1 MTVELNPEQQLA
13 TFIDKYDPA
22 IATFARDA
30 LARMRERLPGAV
42 EMVYDNYNA
51 LAIGFG
57 RTDRTSE
64 AVFSITLF
72 PRWVSLFFMEGAQ
85 LEDPE
90 HLLRGTGKQARH
102 IVLQDPKMIAAP
114 PVEALIAEA
123 LRRAGWAPSRT
134 QSRELVIKSVSRRQR
149 PRRRR

>member
-1 MTVELNPEQQLA
+1 MSPEQQLA
-13 TFIDKYDPA
+13 MFIDKYDPA

-51 LAIGFG
+51 LAVGFG

-72 PRWVSLFFMEGAQ
+72 PRWVSLFFMQGAQ
-85 LEDPE
+85 LADPE

-102 IVLQDPKMIAAP
+102 IVLRDPEMIATP

-123 LRRAGWAPSRT
+123 LRRAAWTPSAS
-134 QSRELVIKSVSRRQR
+134 QSRELVIKSVSLRQR
-149 PRRRR
+149 PRRRG